1 MNSRE
6 RVLSAVNHVQPDRV
20 PVDFGGHRSSGI
32 MAIAYKR
39 LKDYLGIKTGDIY
52 VYDFIQQLAIIEPE
66 VLERLGSDV
75 IDWGRGFWL
84 QAQDWQDWVLPDGT
98 PCKIPA
104 YINLEK
110 VRNDWYVYHADGTPI
125 AVQKEGCL
133 YFEQTLR
140 PRAGKDDNSFASLG
154 ADLEKVM
161 WVYLPVAPG
170 RIDFSDD
177 EQLKRIAA
185 QLKDFRAR
193 TDRAIIAPFGGNLNE
208 FGQMLYGVGEFLMM
222 LAGEP
227 RHVHRLFDALT
238 EMHMRNLHKF
248 MEYFGP
254 YIDIIMFADDIGM
267 QTGPQFSPKTYR
279 EFFHERYKLMWTT
292 AKKLGDVKT
301 MLHCCGGV
309 YPLLP
314 GLIEAGLDI
323 IQPVQITCKNMEA
336 ERLKKEF
343 GREMCFWGGGCD
355 TREILPYGTPEEI
368 RRHVRL
374 LRDVWFHD
382 GGFVFQQ
389 VHNIMADVP
398 PENIVAMFEAVN
410 V

>member
-6 RVLSAVNHVQPDRV
+6 RVLAAVNHLQPDRV

-32 MAIAYKR
+32 MAIAYKK
-39 LKDYLGIKTGDIY
+39 LKEYLGIHSGDIY

-66 VLERLGSDV
+66 VLAVLGSDA
-75 IDWGRGFWL
+75 IDWGRGFWKE
-84 QAQDWQDWVLPDGT
+84 AQDWKVWVLPDGT

-104 YINLEK
+104 YLDLK
-110 VRNDWYVYHADGTPI
+110 RVGNDWYVYHADGTPL

-133 YFEQTLR
+133 YFEQIIR
-140 PRAGKDDNSFASLG
+140 PRAGRDDSSFKDLASE
-154 ADLEKVM
+154 LEKVM

-170 RIDFSDD
+170 RIDFNDD
-177 EQLKRIAA
+177 EQLNSLQAG
-185 QLKDFRAR
+185 LKAFRDS
-193 TDRAIIAPFGGNLNE
+193 TDKAIIVPFGGNLNE

-227 RHVHRLFDALT
+227 RHVHRLFDALV
-238 EMHMRNLHKF
+238 EMYLKKLEKF
-248 MEYFGP
+248 MHYFGP
-254 YIDIIMFADDIGM
+254 YADIIMFADDIGM
-267 QTGPQFSPKTYR
+267 QTGPQFSPKAYR

-292 AKKLGDVKT
+292 AKKLGNVKT

-323 IQPVQITCKNMEA
+323 IQPVQITCKDMEA
-336 ERLKKEF
+336 EKLKRDF
-343 GREMCFWGGGCD
+343 GSEMCFWGGGCD
-355 TREILPYGTPEEI
+355 TRDVLPSGTPEQVRE
-368 RRHVRL
+368 HVKTL
-374 LRDVWFHD
+374 TETWFHD

-410 V
+410 S